1 VPEARP
7 EPGRR
12 ESPPFSRETLHFV
25 QGDVFSDGIQSRAAT
40 GALLLLHKIGYT
52 FPRLIETMTTQIRN
66 FCIIAHVDH
75 GKSTLADRLLQLTG
89 TISDREMTEQVLDTM
104 DLEREKGVTIKA
116 SAVRMNYKASDGVEY
131 ELNLIDT
138 PGHVDFGYE
147 VSRALYACEG
157 AVLVVDATQGI
168 EAQTLANLYSAI
180 EANLEIIPVINK
192 TDLPSAR
199 PDEVAEDVGSL
210 LGVEPESVIQISAKA
225 GLNVESVLEAIVE
238 KVPPPADKNEAPLR
252 ALIFDSHYDSYKGVI
267 AYIRVIEGEIKAGE
281 TLRMMATRVD
291 MKPVEIG
298 IFSPVMKPVKSL
310 SAGEVGYIATGL
322 KTVHECRVGDTVTHP
337 AGAAATEPLPGYR
350 HPKPMV
356 FAGIYPVDA
365 DDYSDLREALDKL
378 QLNDASLV
386 FQPETSQALGFGFRA
401 GFLGLFHMEIIQER
415 IEREYEMNVLF
426 TAPSVEYEVLL
437 IDNSTLLIDSPAE
450 LPDESKIVE
459 IREPWM
465 NIEIITPT
473 DYYGPIM
480 ELVTRRRGEF
490 KGPEYPAPHR
500 VQLNYTIPLSELIVG
515 FFDELKSRT
524 KGYASLDYQ
533 FAEYRP
539 DKLQK
544 LEILVNGE
552 PVDSLASIVHE
563 KDAYHRGQ
571 RFITKLKSI
580 IPRQL
585 FDVAIQASSGGR
597 VISRANVKATR
608 KDVLAKCYG
617 GDITRKK
624 KLLEKQ
630 KKGKKRLKMVGNV
643 EIPQDAFMAV
653 LKLDEE

>member
-1 VPEARP
+1 
-7 EPGRR
+7 
-12 ESPPFSRETLHFV
+12 
-25 QGDVFSDGIQSRAAT
+25 
-40 GALLLLHKIGYT
+40 
-52 FPRLIETMTTQIRN
+52 M
-66 FCIIAHVDH
+66 DH

-89 TISDREMTEQVLDTM
+89 AISERDMTEQVLDTM

-116 SAVRMNYKASDGVEY
+116 SAVRMYYTAQDNQKY
-131 ELNLIDT
+131 EINLIDT

-147 VSRALYACEG
+147 VSRALKACEG

-168 EAQTLANLYSAI
+168 EAQTLANLYQALD
-180 EANLEIIPVINK
+180 ADLTVIPVINK
-192 TDLPSAR
+192 IDLPSAR
-199 PDEVAEDVGSL
+199 PDEVAEDVGAL
-210 LGVEPESVIQISAKA
+210 LGIDPLDVIQVSAKE
-225 GLNVESVLEAIVE
+225 GVNVDQILEAIVTRI
-238 KVPPPADKNEAPLR
+238 PPPKDADDVPLR

-267 AYIRVIEGEIKAGE
+267 AYVRIVEGSLKSTDI
-281 TLRMMATRVD
+281 LRMFATKVD
-291 MKPVEIG
+291 MRPVEIG
-298 IFSPVMKPVKSL
+298 IFAPGMKPVQSL
-310 SAGEVGYIATGL
+310 GSGEVGYIATGF
-322 KTVHECRVGDTVTHP
+322 KTVHECRVGDTITR
-337 AGAAATEPLPGYR
+337 AAAPASEPLPGYR
-350 HPKPMV
+350 TPKPMV
-356 FAGIYPVDA
+356 FAGIYPVEA
-365 DDYSDLREALDKL
+365 DDYSDLRESLDKL
-378 QLNDASLV
+378 QLNDASLT

-415 IEREYEMNVLF
+415 IEREYDLNVLF
-426 TAPSVEYEVLL
+426 TAPSVEYEVLM
-437 IDNSTLLIDSPAE
+437 IDDTVMPVDSPAE

-480 ELVTRRRGEF
+480 EIVTKRRGIF
-490 KGPEYPAPHR
+490 KRQEYPAPHR
-500 VQLNYTIPLSELIVG
+500 VQLDYEIPLSEIIVD
-515 FFDELKSRT
+515 FFDDLKSRT

-533 FAEYRP
+533 FLEYRP
-539 DKLQK
+539 DELQK

-552 PVDSLASIVHE
+552 PVDALATIVHK
-563 KDAYHRGQ
+563 KDAFHKGQ
-571 RFITKLKSI
+571 RLITRLKEL

-585 FDVAIQASSGGR
+585 FDVAIQAAAGGR

-653 LKLDEE
+653 LKLEEE

>member
-1 VPEARP
+1 
-7 EPGRR
+7 
-12 ESPPFSRETLHFV
+12 
-25 QGDVFSDGIQSRAAT
+25 
-40 GALLLLHKIGYT
+40 
-52 FPRLIETMTTQIRN
+52 MTDHIRN
-66 FCIIAHVDH
+66 FCIIAHIDH

-89 TISDREMTEQVLDTM
+89 AISEREMTTQVLDTM

-116 SAVRMNYKASDGVEY
+116 SAVRMYYSAQDNQRY
-131 ELNLIDT
+131 EINLIDT

-147 VSRALYACEG
+147 VSRALKACEG

-168 EAQTLANLYSAI
+168 EAQTLANLYQAL
-180 EANLEIIPVINK
+180 EADLTIIPVINK
-192 TDLPSAR
+192 IDLPSAR
-199 PDEVAEDVGSL
+199 PDEVAEDVGAL
-210 LGVEPESVIQISAKA
+210 LGVDPLDVLQVSAKE
-225 GLNVESVLEAIVE
+225 GVNVDQILEAIVTR
-238 KVPPPADKNEAPLR
+238 VPPPKDEDNAPLR
-252 ALIFDSHYDSYKGVI
+252 ALIFDSHYDPYKGVI
-267 AYIRVIEGEIKAGE
+267 AYVRVFEGSLKSNDI
-281 TLRMMATRVD
+281 LRMFATRVD
-291 MKPVEIG
+291 MRPVEIG
-298 IFSPVMKPVKSL
+298 IFAPGMKPVKTLGS
-310 SAGEVGYIATGL
+310 GEVGYIATGF
-322 KTVHECRVGDTVTHP
+322 KTVHECRVGDTITSASNP
-337 AGAAATEPLPGYR
+337 ASQPLPGYR
-350 HPKPMV
+350 TPKPMV
-356 FAGIYPVDA
+356 FAGIYPVEA

-378 QLNDASLV
+378 QLNDASLT

-415 IEREYEMNVLF
+415 IEREYDMNVLF
-426 TAPSVEYEVLL
+426 TAPSVEYEVLM
-437 IDNSTLLIDSPAE
+437 IDDTVMPVDSPAE

-465 NIEIITPT
+465 TIEIITPT

-480 ELVTRRRGEF
+480 ELVTKRRGIF
-490 KGPEYPAPHR
+490 RQQEYPAPHR
-500 VQLNYTIPLSELIVG
+500 VQLDYEIPLSEIIVD
-515 FFDELKSRT
+515 FFDDLKSRT

-533 FAEYRP
+533 FLEYRP
-539 DKLQK
+539 DELQK

-552 PVDSLASIVHE
+552 PVDALATIVHK
-563 KDAYHRGQ
+563 KDAFHKGQ
-571 RFITKLKSI
+571 RLITKLKEL

-585 FDVAIQASSGGR
+585 YDVAIQAAAGGR

-653 LKLDEE
+653 LKLEEE

>member
-1 VPEARP
+1 
-7 EPGRR
+7 
-12 ESPPFSRETLHFV
+12 
-25 QGDVFSDGIQSRAAT
+25 
-40 GALLLLHKIGYT
+40 
-52 FPRLIETMTTQIRN
+52 MTAHIRN

-75 GKSTLADRLLQLTG
+75 GKSTLADRLLHLTN
-89 TISDREMTEQVLDTM
+89 TVPERDTTEQILDTM

-116 SAVRMNYKASDGVEY
+116 SAVRMNYTAKDGNSY

-147 VSRALYACEG
+147 VSRALKACEG

-168 EAQTLANLYSAI
+168 EAQTLANLYQALD
-180 EANLEIIPVINK
+180 ADLVIIPVINK
-192 TDLPSAR
+192 IDLPSAR
-199 PDEVAEDVGSL
+199 PDEVAEDIASL
-210 LGVEPESVIQISAKA
+210 LGVKAADVIRISAKE
-225 GLNVESVLEAIVE
+225 GLNVDQVLETIVTR
-238 KVPPPADKNEAPLR
+238 VPPPRDEPDKPLR

-267 AYIRVIEGEIKAGE
+267 AYVRVIEGLIKPTD
-281 TLRMMATRVD
+281 TLHMFATQAD
-291 MKPVEIG
+291 LKPVEIG
-298 IFSPVMKPVKSL
+298 IFAPGMTPVPSL
-310 SAGEVGYIATGL
+310 TAGEVGYIATGL
-322 KTVHECRVGDTVTHP
+322 KTVHDCRVGDTITLALHP
-337 AGAAATEPLPGYR
+337 AAEPLPGYR

-356 FAGIYPVDA
+356 FAGIYPVEA
-365 DDYSDLREALDKL
+365 DDYPELRESLDKL
-378 QLNDASLV
+378 QLNDASLT

-415 IEREYEMNVLF
+415 IEREYLLDVLF
-426 TAPSVEYEVLL
+426 TAPSVEYEVLMVGDEV
-437 IDNSTLLIDSPAE
+437 ITVDSPAD
-450 LPDESKIVE
+450 LPSDESQIVE

-465 NIEIITPT
+465 TIEIITPT

-480 ELVTRRRGEF
+480 DLVTKRRGVF
-490 KGPEYPAPHR
+490 KSQEYPAPHR
-500 VQLNYTIPLSELIVG
+500 VQLNFEIPLSEIIVD

-533 FAEYRP
+533 FLEYRQ
-539 DKLQK
+539 DELQK

-552 PVDSLASIVHE
+552 PVDALAAIVHN
-563 KDAYHRGQ
+563 KDAYYKGQ
-571 RFITKLKSI
+571 RMITKLKEI

-585 FDVAIQASSGGR
+585 FDVAIQASAGGR

-643 EIPQDAFMAV
+643 EIPQEAFMAV
-653 LKLDEE
+653 LQLDED